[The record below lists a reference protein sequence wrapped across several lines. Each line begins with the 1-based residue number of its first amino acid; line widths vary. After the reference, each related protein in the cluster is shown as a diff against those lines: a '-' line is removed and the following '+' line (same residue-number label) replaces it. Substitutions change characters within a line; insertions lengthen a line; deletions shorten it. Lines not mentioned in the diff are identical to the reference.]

1 MIRAQCNAMQCTV
14 FKIKAKTETKTYSVQ
29 NLEHNSTSND
39 TTPVNLFGEGGEQN

>member
-39 TTPVNLFGEGGEQN
+39 IPVNLFGKGEEQ